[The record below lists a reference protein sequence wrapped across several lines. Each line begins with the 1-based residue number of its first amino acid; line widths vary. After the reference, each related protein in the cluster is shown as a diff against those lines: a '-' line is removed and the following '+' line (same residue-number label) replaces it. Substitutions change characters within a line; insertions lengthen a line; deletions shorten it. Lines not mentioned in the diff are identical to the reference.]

1 MPSLCVLI
9 PIAKQ
14 FLCSS
19 HRWISEETEMVKDN
33 KLIYL
38 PLKSV
43 GIPTGPDFL
52 KINNLC

>member
-9 PIAKQ
+9 PITKQ